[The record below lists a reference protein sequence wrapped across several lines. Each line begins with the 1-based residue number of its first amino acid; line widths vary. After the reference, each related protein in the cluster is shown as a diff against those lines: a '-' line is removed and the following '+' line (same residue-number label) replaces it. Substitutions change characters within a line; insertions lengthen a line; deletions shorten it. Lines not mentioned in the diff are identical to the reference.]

1 MMKKFIQCAFFSTAM
16 LAGAVAQ
23 AHTLWLLP
31 SETSKGGKGGWV
43 TFDLALSTELFSF
56 DSNAPKVGPIQIA
69 APDGSVS
76 DVQNPVE
83 GKLRINFD
91 VEITQPGT
99 YKVFT
104 TSSGLNARWE
114 TADGKRGFW
123 PARGAKADPAEFA
136 TAVPKDAKNLEVT
149 QSSRRLETFITSG
162 APNKTSL
169 KPTNQGLELVP
180 VTHPNDLAASEP
192 SEFIFLIDGK
202 PAVGAKIEVI
212 EGGSRY
218 RLSPNEQHYETDKNG
233 HVKIQWKK
241 TGMFWLG
248 AEYKDNKATK
258 PATVRSGSYSATFE
272 VLAE

>member
-1 MMKKFIQCAFFSTAM
+1 MKKFIQCAFFSTAM
-16 LAGAVAQ
+16 IASAVAH
-23 AHTLWLLP
+23 AHNFWLLP

-43 TFDLALSTELFSF
+43 TFDLALSTEFFTF
-56 DSNAPKVGPIQIA
+56 DSGSPKVGPIQVI
-69 APDGSVS
+69 APDTTSS
-76 DVQNPVE
+76 EVQNLFE
-83 GKLRINFD
+83 GKLRTSFD
-91 VEITQPGT
+91 IEMTQQGT

-104 TSSGLNARWE
+104 VSSGLNARWE

-149 QSSRRLETFITSG
+149 QSSRRVETFITVG
-162 APNKTSL
+162 APSKGAL

-202 PAVGAKIEVI
+202 PAVGAKVEVV

-218 RLSPNEQHYETDKNG
+218 RLSPSEQNYETDKNG

-258 PATVRSGSYSATFE
+258 PATIRSGSYSATFE

>member
-1 MMKKFIQCAFFSTAM
+1 MKKFIQCAVFSSA
-16 LAGAVAQ
+16 LFAGGVAQ

-31 SETSKGGKGGWV
+31 SETSKGNKGGWV
-43 TFDLALSTELFSF
+43 TFDLAVSAELFSF
-56 DSNAPKVGPIQIA
+56 DANAPKVDAIQIA
-69 APDGSVS
+69 APDGTLS
-76 DVQNPVE
+76 DAQNINA

-91 VEITQPGT
+91 IEATQQGT

-104 TSSGLNARWE
+104 ASSGLTARWE
-114 TADGKRGFW
+114 TEDGKRGFW

-149 QSSRRLETFITSG
+149 QTSRRVETYLTVG
-162 APNKTSL
+162 APNRTAF
-169 KPTNQGLELVP
+169 KPSNQGLELVP
-180 VTHPNDLAASEP
+180 ITHPNDLAASEP
-192 SEFIFLIDGK
+192 SEFAFLIDGK

-212 EGGSRY
+212 EGGARY
-218 RLSPNEQHYETDKNG
+218 RLAPNEQHYETDKNG
-233 HVKIQWKK
+233 RVKIQWKK

-258 PATVRSGSYSATFE
+258 PATICSGSYSGTFE

>member
-1 MMKKFIQCAFFSTAM
+1 MKKFIQCAFFSTAM
-16 LAGAVAQ
+16 VASAITQ
-23 AHTLWLLP
+23 AHSLWLLP

-43 TFDLALSTELFSF
+43 TFDLALSTELFNF
-56 DSNAPKVGPIQIA
+56 DSGAPKLGAIQVA
-69 APDGSVS
+69 APNGSFS
-76 DVQNPVE
+76 EVQNAFE
-83 GKLRINFD
+83 GKLRTSFDLEIN
-91 VEITQPGT
+91 QPGT
-99 YKVFT
+99 YKVFVT
-104 TSSGLNARWE
+104 NSSLNARWE

-123 PARGAKADPAEFA
+123 PARGEKADPAQFS

-149 QSSRRLETFITSG
+149 QSTRRIETFVTLG
-162 APNKTSL
+162 APNKDAL

-202 PAVGAKIEVI
+202 PAVGAKIEVV

-218 RLSPNEQHYETDKNG
+218 RLSPGEQSYETDKNG
-233 HVKIQWKK
+233 RVKILWKK
-241 TGMFWLG
+241 TGIFWLG

>member
-1 MMKKFIQCAFFSTAM
+1 MKNFIQCAFFSTAM
-16 LAGAVAQ
+16 IASAVAQ
-23 AHTLWLLP
+23 AHNTWLLP
-31 SETSKGGKGGWV
+31 SDTSKGGKGGWV
-43 TFDLALSTELFSF
+43 TFDLAVSTEFFTF
-56 DSNAPKVGPIQIA
+56 DAGAPKLGPIQVI
-69 APDGSVS
+69 APDANTSE
-76 DVQNPVE
+76 VQNVFE
-83 GKLRINFD
+83 GKLRNSFD
-91 VEITQPGT
+91 VEINQPGT
-99 YKVFT
+99 YKVFVA
-104 TSSGLNARWE
+104 SSGLTARWE

-149 QSSRRLETFITSG
+149 QTSRRLETFVTLG
-162 APNKTSL
+162 APTKASL

-180 VTHPNDLAASEP
+180 VTHPNDLAVSEP

-202 PAVGAKIEVI
+202 PAVGAKIEVV

-218 RLSPNEQHYETDKNG
+218 RLSPGEQRYETDKNG

-241 TGMFWLG
+241 TGMYWLG

-258 PATVRSGSYSATFE
+258 PATVRAGNYSATFE

>member
-1 MMKKFIQCAFFSTAM
+1 MKKFIQCAFFSATM
-16 LAGAVAQ
+16 IAGAVAQ

-43 TFDLALSTELFSF
+43 TFDLALSTELFNF
-56 DSNAPKVGPIQIA
+56 DSNAPKLGPIQVA
-69 APDGSVS
+69 APDGALSEI
-76 DVQNPVE
+76 QNATE
-83 GKLRINFD
+83 GKLRTSFD
-91 VEITQPGT
+91 LEAVQAGT
-99 YKVFT
+99 YKVFV

-114 TADGKRGFW
+114 GADGKRGFW

-149 QSSRRLETFITSG
+149 QSSRRVETYVTVG
-162 APNKTSL
+162 APNKTSF
-169 KPTNQGLELVP
+169 KPSNQGLELVP

-202 PAVGAKIEVI
+202 PAIGAKIEVI

-218 RLSPNEQHYETDKNG
+218 RLSPGEQHYETDKNG
-233 HVKIQWKK
+233 RVKIQWKK

-258 PATVRSGSYSATFE
+258 PATVRSGSYSGTFE